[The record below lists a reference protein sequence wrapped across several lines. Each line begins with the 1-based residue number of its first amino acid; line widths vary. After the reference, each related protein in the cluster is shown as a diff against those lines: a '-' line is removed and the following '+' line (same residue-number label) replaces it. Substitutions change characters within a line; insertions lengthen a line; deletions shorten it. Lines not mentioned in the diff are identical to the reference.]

1 MLRIRT
7 LQFIY
12 RLRDLTRCRDHQL
25 LTDDV
30 DYALQNARINLDIA
44 RTAQIDL
51 SRANILEIGPGLSFA
66 PQLALASYG
75 ALVTV
80 ADPFLKRWDRNY
92 HPEFYRRFRAK
103 WDGPAGAIDA
113 VIKANG
119 YPPEVIRC
127 VMQPIERFG
136 LLDGQQF
143 DLIVSNAVLE
153 HVFDFASAC
162 RTLARLTRVGG
173 ANSHQI
179 DFRDHLNFERPLE
192 FLLRSNTRFLFE
204 RARHPGGQGNRMR
217 HSEYVQLFT
226 DAGFSVEPD
235 GANAFAEDRYFTEF
249 LPRLRAS
256 TSRYRDWPAGDL
268 RILGARFT
276 LHRTP
281 IT

>member
-1 MLRIRT
+1 MLRIPI

-12 RLRDLTRCRDHQL
+12 RLRERIRSRDHQL

-51 SRANILEIGPGLSFA
+51 SRANILEIGPGLSLA

-75 ALVTV
+75 ARVTV

-92 HPEFYRRFRAK
+92 HPEFYRQFRAK
-103 WDGPAGAIDA
+103 WDGPAAAIDA
-113 VIKANG
+113 VVKVNG
-119 YPPEVIRC
+119 YPPDVIRC
-127 VMQPIERFG
+127 VMQPIERLG

-143 DLIVSNAVLE
+143 DLILSNAVLE
-153 HVFDFASAC
+153 HIFDFASAC
-162 RTLARLTRVGG
+162 RMLAMLTRTGG
-173 ANSHQI
+173 VNSHQV

-192 FLLRSNTRFLFE
+192 FLLRSDTRFLLE
-204 RARHPGGQGNRMR
+204 RARHPGGLGNRMR

-235 GANAFAEDRYFTEF
+235 GANAFAEGRYFTEF

-256 TSRYRDWPAGDL
+256 ASRYRDWPAGDL

-281 IT
+281 ID